1 MRSAPDPP
9 RSAPRILITTP
20 PHYLCLTTL
29 PHHFCLT
36 TSPHAADYTKQ
47 PVFDEGAILSGL
59 SPSLHNEVVRSIL
72 AETVGRLPL
81 FSSKLSPEFQ
91 MAIFP
96 KLKPVSYEPGQTI
109 FDKGA
114 VSQELLFVLHGEVDV
129 HNRNGERFMKISAS
143 EVAMIDHVSGH
154 TLVSLSTT
162 AGGCF
167 GQSVLVGRRREAKHV
182 AFTPCEVWTISKEDL
197 RELFSSY
204 PNAARLICT
213 QVLRDYVRFDR
224 LRLLAVKMAIALE
237 ADKKKRS
244 LLRYALQWKERTAIC
259 VMEHDLLY
267 RVIVEADKGDDR
279 VKTLDGIRG
288 PYSVGAGSAATG
300 AAMGAATGAGTGAAG
315 SPAEAEPAFIRHRAH
330 GGNSPPDTA
339 QLLQMIVALGAK
351 VDRLVAAAESPN
363 SGRSWRPLTS
373 AR

>member
-9 RSAPRILITTP
+9 RSAPRILITTS

-129 HNRNGERFMKISAS
+129 PTFLDVLSA
-143 EVAMIDHVSGH
+143 H
-154 TLVSLSTT
+154 
-162 AGGCF
+162 
-167 GQSVLVGRRREAKHV
+167 
-182 AFTPCEVWTISKEDL
+182 P
-197 RELFSSY
+197 
-204 PNAARLICT
+204 
-213 QVLRDYVRFDR
+213 
-224 LRLLAVKMAIALE
+224 
-237 ADKKKRS
+237 
-244 LLRYALQWKERTAIC
+244 
-259 VMEHDLLY
+259 LY
-267 RVIVEADKGDDR
+267 QRV
-279 VKTLDGIRG
+279 DGMMMLKPR
-288 PYSVGAGSAATG
+288 G
-300 AAMGAATGAGTGAAG
+300 AAAV
-315 SPAEAEPAFIRHRAH
+315 H
-330 GGNSPPDTA
+330 
-339 QLLQMIVALGAK
+339 
-351 VDRLVAAAESPN
+351 LV
-363 SGRSWRPLTS
+363 L
-373 AR
+373 